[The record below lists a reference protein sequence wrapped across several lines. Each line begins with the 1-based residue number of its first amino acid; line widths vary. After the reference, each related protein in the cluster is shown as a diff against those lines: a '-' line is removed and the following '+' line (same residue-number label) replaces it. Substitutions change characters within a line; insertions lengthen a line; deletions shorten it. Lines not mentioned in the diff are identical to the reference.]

1 MTIPRNIRRLIE
13 AAQFDAVEDDWLEHM
28 ETQPEDLDYFA
39 GVARPLAAAGEPD
52 RCRLLLDLVDD
63 HFEKNG
69 LWERRL
75 DLLKRAGDLRFE
87 PQELHSQILDTLHRL
102 YPDLSTFEG
111 LAEKLG
117 LYRAIEDT
125 PKIWQKVERLRG
137 LLQFEQGAVVW
148 MEGKGAGRVLEA
160 NLELENFKIDFESH
174 PGLRVGF
181 RAAPKLLHPLSPGHI
196 LRRKLEEPELLLEI
210 KQRSPGELLAIAL
223 ESYDRPRTG
232 AEIRRTLS
240 GIVGESEWSSWW
252 SAARRDP
259 QVLTVGQGSRQ
270 AYTWAKSGESAVAEI
285 RQAFTAAEPQEK
297 LDIFRKNAGRSAEL
311 QREMAETL
319 LEIAE
324 SAVETQP
331 NLAITAWYALEKA
344 GIDLSAVPWSPTSLI
359 ASSAAPASLL
369 TGLPDRALRE
379 KAYRLIREAR
389 SEWEK
394 VLGEVMAKEEDP
406 RLLDALSRQLG
417 EEGGKEL
424 QSFVDTVVAQPRK
437 HPAAFVWLAENANAE
452 RLSRNQNPLRWLQQ
466 ILDAPH
472 HKELAPYRARIAR
485 LLGSGGPILHL
496 LSSLDEEQAAKAETA
511 VERAPFE
518 EYLRSPLINAL
529 HLRFSS
535 LGPPIETPL
544 YALPDSITARRA
556 TLKELLEKDIPTN
569 RRAIEEAR
577 ELGDL
582 SENFEYK
589 SARQRHEYLT
599 ARAASLEQDLSRV
612 KPFDSSLNDA
622 SEVRAGCRL
631 ELEGE
636 GEERR
641 TLTILGPWESQPE
654 DGIISYESD
663 LAQEIQGKRV
673 GDSVE
678 LSGQSFRVAKIEP
691 VATS

>member
-1 MTIPRNIRRLIE
+1 MAIPRNVRKLIE
-13 AAQFDAVEDDWLEHM
+13 AGQFDAVEDDWLEHM
-28 ETQPEDLDYFA
+28 EADPEDLDYFA

-52 RCRLLLDLVDD
+52 RVRLLLDLVDD
-63 HFEKNG
+63 HLEKNS
-69 LWERRL
+69 LLEQRL

-87 PQELHSQILDTLHRL
+87 PQELHSQILDTLRCL
-102 YPDLSTFEG
+102 YPDSPSFEG

-117 LYRAIEDT
+117 LHRAIEDT
-125 PKIWQKVERLRG
+125 PKSWQKVERLRG
-137 LLQFEQGAVVW
+137 LLQFEQGEVVW
-148 MEGKGAGRVLEA
+148 MEGKGAGRVLEV
-160 NLELENFKIDFESH
+160 NLELENFKIDFEHH

-181 RAAPKLLHPLSPGHI
+181 RAAPKLLHPISPGHI
-196 LRRKLEEPELLLEI
+196 LRRKLEEPEVLLEI
-210 KQRSPGELLAIAL
+210 KQRSPGELLAIVL

-232 AEIRRTLS
+232 AEIRRALN
-240 GIVGESEWSSWW
+240 GIVEESEWSSWW

-259 QVLTVGQGSRQ
+259 QVLTVGQGPRQ
-270 AYTWAKSGESAVAEI
+270 AYTWAQSSESAEAEI
-285 RQAFTAAEPQEK
+285 RQAFGVAEQRAK

-319 LEIAE
+319 LEIAQE
-324 SAVETQP
+324 GVETQP
-331 NLAITAWYALEKA
+331 GLAITIWYTLEKA
-344 GIDLSAVPWSPTSLI
+344 GVDLSAVDWSPASMI
-359 ASSAAPASLL
+359 ASSATPVSLL
-369 TGLPDRALRE
+369 TSLPDRALRE
-379 KAYRLIREAR
+379 KTYRLIREAR
-389 SEWEK
+389 PEWPK
-394 VLGEVMAKEEDP
+394 VLSELMAKEEDP
-406 RLLDALSRQLG
+406 RLLDALSRQLV
-417 EEGGKEL
+417 EEGGNEL
-424 QSFVDTVVAQPRK
+424 QSFVDLVLAHPRK
-437 HPAAFVWLAENANAE
+437 HPAAFVWLAENADAE
-452 RLSRNQNPLRWLQQ
+452 WLGGNQNPLRWLQQ
-466 ILDAPH
+466 ILDSPH
-472 HKELAPYRARIAR
+472 HKELSPYRTRIAQ

-496 LSSLDEEQAAKAETA
+496 LSSLDEQQAAKAEAA

-544 YALPDSITARRA
+544 YALPDSITTRRA
-556 TLKELLEKDIPTN
+556 TLKKLLEKEIPAN

-577 ELGDL
+577 ALGDL

-654 DGIISYESD
+654 NDIISYESD
-663 LAQEIQGKRV
+663 LAQQIQGKSV
-673 GDSVE
+673 GDTVE
-678 LSGQSFRVAKIEP
+678 IAGKSFRVAKIEP

>member
-1 MTIPRNIRRLIE
+1 MAIPRNVRKQIE
-13 AAQFDAVEDDWLEHM
+13 AGQFDAVEDDWLEHM
-28 ETQPEDLDYFA
+28 EAAPEDLDYFA

-63 HFEKNG
+63 HFDKNA
-69 LWERRL
+69 LWEQRL
-75 DLLKRAGDLRFE
+75 DLLKRVGDLRFE
-87 PQELHSQILDTLHRL
+87 PQLLHTQIMDTLRRL
-102 YPDLSTFEG
+102 YPDSPSFDG

-117 LYRAIEDT
+117 VHRAIEDT
-125 PKIWQKVERLRG
+125 PKIWQKVERLRA
-137 LLQFEQGAVVW
+137 LLEFEQGAVVW
-148 MEGKGAGRVLEA
+148 MEGKGAGRVLEV
-160 NLELENFKIDFESH
+160 NLELENFKIDFEH
-174 PGLRVGF
+174 NPGLRVGF
-181 RAAPKLLHPLSPGHI
+181 RAARKLLHPLSPGHI
-196 LRRKLEEPELLLEI
+196 LRRKLEEPEVLNEI
-210 KQRSPGELLAIAL
+210 KQRRPGELLGITL

-232 AEIRRTLS
+232 AEIRRALT

-259 QVLTVGQGSRQ
+259 QVMTVGQGSRQ
-270 AYTWAKSGESAVAEI
+270 AYTWAQSSESAAVEI
-285 RQAFTAAEPQEK
+285 RQAFGAAEPREK
-297 LDIFRKNAGRSAEL
+297 LDIFRKNAGRSAKL
-311 QREMAETL
+311 QRDMAATL
-319 LEIAE
+319 IEIAE
-324 SAVETQP
+324 TAVEDQP
-331 NLAITAWYALEKA
+331 DLAITTWYTLDKA
-344 GIDLSAVPWSPTSLI
+344 GVDLSTAAWSPSSII
-359 ASSAAPASLL
+359 ASSATPVILL
-369 TGLPDRALRE
+369 TGLADRSLRE
-379 KAYRLIREAR
+379 KAYRLIKETRPD
-389 SEWEK
+389 WQK
-394 VLGEVMAKEEDP
+394 VLGEAMAKEEDP
-406 RLLDALSRQLG
+406 RLLDALSRQLV
-417 EEGGKEL
+417 EEGGDEL
-424 QSFVDTVVAQPRK
+424 RSLVDLVLAHPRK
-437 HPAAFVWLAENANAE
+437 HPAAFVWLAENADADW
-452 RLSRNQNPLRWLQQ
+452 LGGNQNPLRWLQQ

-472 HKELAPYRARIAR
+472 HKELAPYRARIAQ

-496 LSSLDEEQAAKAETA
+496 LSSLDEQQAAKAEAA

-577 ELGDL
+577 ALGDL

-599 ARAASLEQDLSRV
+599 ARAASLEQDLTRV
-612 KPFDSSLNDA
+612 KPFDSSLTDA

-641 TLTILGPWESQPE
+641 TLTILGPWESRPE

-663 LAQEIQGKRV
+663 LAQEIQGKVV
-673 GDSVE
+673 GDTVE
-678 LSGQSFRVAKIEP
+678 ISGESFRVVKIDA
-691 VATS
+691 VAT

>member
-1 MTIPRNIRRLIE
+1 MAIPRNVRKLIE
-13 AAQFDAVEDDWLEHM
+13 AGQFDAVEDDWLEHM
-28 ETQPEDLDYFA
+28 EAQPEDLDYFA

-52 RCRLLLDLVDD
+52 RCCLLLDLVDD

-69 LWERRL
+69 LWEQRL
-75 DLLKRAGDLRFE
+75 DLLQQAGDLRFE
-87 PQELHSQILDTLHRL
+87 PKELHSHILDILRRLH
-102 YPDLSTFEG
+102 PDSSAFEG

-117 LYRAIEDT
+117 LHRAIEDT

-148 MEGKGAGRVLEA
+148 MEGKGAGRVLEV

-196 LRRKLEEPELLLEI
+196 LRRKLEEPERLLEI
-210 KQRSPGELLAIAL
+210 KQRSPGELLAITL

-232 AEIRRTLS
+232 AEIRRTLN

-270 AYTWAKSGESAVAEI
+270 AYTWAKSGESAAAEI
-285 RQAFTAAEPQEK
+285 RQAFVAAEPQEK
-297 LDIFRKNAGRSAEL
+297 LDIFRKNARRSPEL
-311 QREMAETL
+311 QRDMAETL
-319 LEIAE
+319 LELAE
-324 SAVETQP
+324 TAVETQP
-331 NLAITAWYALEKA
+331 DLAITTWSTLQKA
-344 GIDLSAVPWSPTSLI
+344 GIDLSAVLWSPTSLI
-359 ASSAAPASLL
+359 TSSASPVALL
-369 TGLPDRALRE
+369 TALPDRALRE
-379 KAYRLIREAR
+379 KSYRLIREAR
-389 SEWEK
+389 PDWK
-394 VLGEVMAKEEDP
+394 QVLGELMAKEEDP
-406 RLLDALSRQLG
+406 RLLDALSRQLV
-417 EEGGKEL
+417 EEGQKEL
-424 QSFVDTVVAQPRK
+424 QSFVDAVIAQPRK
-437 HPAAFVWLAENANAE
+437 HPAAFIWLAENANE
-452 RLSRNQNPLRWLQQ
+452 DWLSGNQNPLRWLQQ

-472 HKELAPYRARIAR
+472 HKELAPYRARIAQ

-511 VERAPFE
+511 VDRAPFE

-535 LGPPIETPL
+535 LGPPLETPL

-556 TLKELLEKDIPTN
+556 TLKELLVKEIPAN

-577 ELGDL
+577 ALGDL

-612 KPFDSSLNDA
+612 RPFDSSLNDA

-641 TLTILGPWESQPE
+641 TLTILGPWESRPE

-663 LAQEIQGKRV
+663 LAQEIQGKGV
-673 GDSVE
+673 GDTVKI
-678 LSGQSFRVAKIEP
+678 SGQSFRVAKIET

>member
-1 MTIPRNIRRLIE
+1 MALPRNVRKFIE
-13 AAQFDAVEDDWLEHM
+13 AGQFDAVEDDWLEHM
-28 ETQPEDLDYFA
+28 EAQPEDLAYFA

-52 RCRLLLDLVDD
+52 RSRLLLDLVDD
-63 HFEKNG
+63 NFDKDG
-69 LWERRL
+69 LWEQRL
-75 DLLKRAGDLRFE
+75 ELLKRTGDLRYE
-87 PQELHSQILDTLHRL
+87 PQELHSQILETLRRL
-102 YPDLSTFEG
+102 YPDSSSFDG

-117 LYRAIEDT
+117 LHRAIENT
-125 PKIWQKVERLRG
+125 PKIWQKVERLQG

-148 MEGKGAGRVLEA
+148 MEGKGAGRVLEI

-232 AEIRRTLS
+232 AEIRRTLN

-259 QVLTVGQGSRQ
+259 QVLTVGQGARQ
-270 AYTWAKSGESAVAEI
+270 AYSWAQSGESAVAEI
-285 RQAFTAAEPQEK
+285 RLAFAAADPQKK
-297 LDIFRKNAGRSAEL
+297 LDIFRKDAGRSAEL
-311 QREMAETL
+311 QRDMAETL

-331 NLAITAWYALEKA
+331 DLAITAWYALEKA
-344 GIDLSAVPWSPTSLI
+344 GVDLSAVPWSPMSLI
-359 ASSAAPASLL
+359 ASSARPASLL

-379 KAYRLIREAR
+379 KGYRLIKEAR
-389 SEWEK
+389 PDGEK
-394 VLGEVMAKEEDP
+394 VLGQVMAKEEDP
-406 RLLDALSRQLG
+406 RLLDALSRQLV

-424 QSFVDTVVAQPRK
+424 QSFVDVVIAQPRK
-437 HPAAFVWLAENANAE
+437 HPAAFVWLAENADAE
-452 RLSRNQNPLRWLQQ
+452 WLGPNQNPLRWLQQ
-466 ILDAPH
+466 ILDTPH
-472 HKELAPYRARIAR
+472 HKELAPFRARIAQ

-496 LSSLDEEQAAKAETA
+496 LSSLDEDQAAKAATA
-511 VERAPFE
+511 IERAPFE

-535 LGPPIETPL
+535 LGLPTETPL

-556 TLKELLEKDIPTN
+556 TLKELLLKEIPAN

-577 ELGDL
+577 ALGDL

-599 ARAASLEQDLSRV
+599 ARAARLEQDLTRV

-641 TLTILGPWESQPE
+641 TLTILGPWESRPE
-654 DGIISYESD
+654 DDIISYESD
-663 LAQEIQGKRV
+663 LALEIQGKTV
-673 GDSVE
+673 GDTVE
-678 LSGQSFRVAKIEP
+678 ISGQSFRVAKIEP

>member
-1 MTIPRNIRRLIE
+1 
-13 AAQFDAVEDDWLEHM
+13 
-28 ETQPEDLDYFA
+28 
-39 GVARPLAAAGEPD
+39 
-52 RCRLLLDLVDD
+52 
-63 HFEKNG
+63 
-69 LWERRL
+69 
-75 DLLKRAGDLRFE
+75 
-87 PQELHSQILDTLHRL
+87 
-102 YPDLSTFEG
+102 
-111 LAEKLG
+111 
-117 LYRAIEDT
+117 
-125 PKIWQKVERLRG
+125 
-137 LLQFEQGAVVW
+137 
-148 MEGKGAGRVLEA
+148 
-160 NLELENFKIDFESH
+160 
-174 PGLRVGF
+174 
-181 RAAPKLLHPLSPGHI
+181 
-196 LRRKLEEPELLLEI
+196 
-210 KQRSPGELLAIAL
+210 
-223 ESYDRPRTG
+223 
-232 AEIRRTLS
+232 
-240 GIVGESEWSSWW
+240 
-252 SAARRDP
+252 
-259 QVLTVGQGSRQ
+259 
-270 AYTWAKSGESAVAEI
+270 
-285 RQAFTAAEPQEK
+285 
-297 LDIFRKNAGRSAEL
+297 
-311 QREMAETL
+311 
-319 LEIAE
+319 
-324 SAVETQP
+324 
-331 NLAITAWYALEKA
+331 
-344 GIDLSAVPWSPTSLI
+344 
-359 ASSAAPASLL
+359 
-369 TGLPDRALRE
+369 
-379 KAYRLIREAR
+379 LIREAR